1 MTSIK
6 FRQFQDQDLDKVW
19 ELHISGLNQTQSFIP
34 NPELDA
40 DLDNIQAHYLNNN
53 GEFLIAEINNQ
64 IVGMGAFRKID
75 TNTAEIKRM
84 RVNPDFQGQGI
95 GKQILELLIQKAKSS
110 NYKKLIL
117 DTSSKQLAAQNLY
130 QKFSFKEYKRIQTN
144 DYQTIYFELEL

>member
-40 DLDNIQAHYLNNN
+40 DLDNIPAHYLNSN

-64 IVGMGAFRKID
+64 IVGMGAFRNID
-75 TNTAEIKRM
+75 PHTAEIKRM

-95 GKQILELLIQKAKSS
+95 GKQILELLIQKAKSA

-130 QKFSFKEYKRIQTN
+130 QKFNFKEFKRIQTN